1 MSDVFSRFAPFIQ
14 DYIYRCKWE
23 ELREIQ
29 VLAAKA
35 IFDTDENL
43 LLSSGTASGKT
54 EAAAKKG
61 DSLFITAGTG
71 EYTVT
76 GKGTIILTDII

>member
-43 LLSSGTASGKT
+43 LLSSGTARN
-54 EAAAKKG
+54 
-61 DSLFITAGTG
+61 
-71 EYTVT
+71 
-76 GKGTIILTDII
+76 